1 MAVMNRARP
10 TGPDGDTCQVIGT
23 AETKSNSTTATELRA
38 SARRKRATPA
48 ATTAISHAKP
58 PVSSKVR
65 IRELPVKSSTRRA
78 PVARS
83 AAGSPFDLLDE
94 NAGVE
99 PDQDL
104 ER

>member
-1 MAVMNRARP
+1 MNSARP
-10 TGPDGDTCQVIGT
+10 TGPDGDTCQVIST

-94 NAGVE
+94 NAGAE

>member
-10 TGPDGDTCQVIGT
+10 TGPDGGTCQVIGT

-58 PVSSKVR
+58 PVSSKVQ
-65 IRELPVKSSTRRA
+65 VG
-78 PVARS
+78 
-83 AAGSPFDLLDE
+83 AAGEILDQTCAGGPLRCRKPIDLLDE
-94 NAGVE
+94 NAGAE